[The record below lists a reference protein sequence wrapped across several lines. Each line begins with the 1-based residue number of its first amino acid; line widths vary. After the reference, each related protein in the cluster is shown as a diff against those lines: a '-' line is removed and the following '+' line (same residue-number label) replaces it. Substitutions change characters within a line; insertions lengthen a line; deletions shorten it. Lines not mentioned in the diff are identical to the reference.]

1 LFVVIPRERGIKV
14 PETLCIRR
22 QESPETLANC
32 FIIPGLATDLLRG
45 TITRALDLG

>member
-14 PETLCIRR
+14 PETLCIRWH
-22 QESPETLANC
+22 ESPETLANC